1 MAYFNRIISIKN
13 EDKLINEFIKQFI
26 KILDNKKK
34 RFSFV
39 LAGGKSPIKLYKKMS
54 LNKEINWKKVDFFIG
69 DERYVGVNSKDSNFR
84 MCNKNLLSK
93 IKINKNQIFRINTN
107 NSSVKIDTLN
117 YQKIIKKYFYKK
129 KILFDL
135 TLLGLGQDGHIAS
148 LFKKN
153 INLKTKKV
161 VSFINKKNIPRIT
174 ITLPIINS
182 SKNIFLWAPGKK
194 KINIIKKIY
203 FDNKKIYPAS
213 NLKPKEK
220 LFLYSTVTDL
230 AKFLGLSIS

>member
-107 NSSVKIDTLN
+107 NNSVKIDTLN

-161 VSFINKKNIPRIT
+161 VNKNGQLTIFENSRKYQKCLNTYKNI
-174 ITLPIINS
+174 
-182 SKNIFLWAPGKK
+182 
-194 KINIIKKIY
+194 
-203 FDNKKIYPAS
+203 
-213 NLKPKEK
+213 
-220 LFLYSTVTDL
+220 
-230 AKFLGLSIS
+230 